1 MLTIVIILGTE
12 TDLAKDG
19 LEVIGDVW
27 NESSL

>member
-19 LEVIGDVW
+19 LEVIGDV
-27 NESSL
+27 